1 MRIKKMAKKLLAT
14 ILILTMIAPYIPSIS
29 QEVKAAGQTGSKET
43 VVESDGVKYVWYDDI
58 SPYRIKD
65 SQEQYYIESPE
76 DSGYVFG
83 GWFQNANDT
92 ASIKNKTD
100 GGAWAKFVPDEVF
113 TVKAQISIAQPTT
126 GVGFEDILSDV
137 TKVNLRLVTGVD
149 SLKYNK
155 VVFRITHLGKT
166 LEYPFQDVLKAID
179 VKDDETKD
187 FETVEPKDVFGDAA
201 IRFAT
206 IRITGVSSAKDRYL
220 KDWEVTPLIVTQ
232 DGTMVSGVTR
242 EQLYIADALSNVTD
256 GDGFEAESDEVTYTH
271 TNKTA
276 TPTPS
281 HQFLKGGSDTVYL
294 SGTYTTDGTGV
305 NTFGLAVRSAGI
317 ERYVVFDGHGF
328 KAMTEDGT
336 TVYTQN
342 TYTTASGDV
351 QVWVNS
357 GKTTVTS
364 EISTILTTVS
374 ATEGNVVWAILDNV
388 LYCNVAGKGAFKV
401 PMTKLC
407 DTWGYGRTYQVGIAG
422 YNTMDADNNMSY
434 KQTKFLLGEKA
445 GEKLIAPTSEIT
457 SFKKMGYDPIS
468 GAYISEYSTAGTGVA
483 TTPVNADKAVGI
495 CADMD
500 WPASNTSAAGI
511 TIVLDGDDSK
521 SIQYLLLK
529 EDRARLHGSYAWSST
544 YIPKPGDT
552 VMTGVH
558 GTKNENGVV
567 SIKAAVYDDKLSVLV
582 NDTTTYQVELSN
594 LFGEAY
600 TGEQKI
606 SIGLGT
612 YSSYEGTPR
621 FTNVEVYEGQDAI
634 NMKMEHWTF
643 LVSSAT
649 ANKVSYDV
657 TTGTVNATDYGQL
670 LLQGT
675 SDVWEISGT
684 MSKPATDAR
693 LWVLYGLG
701 LSSGTNGLRFWEIA
715 GGFRYDK
722 STTGGY
728 NGTYTTVK
736 ESKYVFKTVDTT
748 NMDVAGAVEP
758 MSFKVMVV
766 EDILYFWLND
776 RLAWR
781 VPVQDMNSAIEA
793 DSKYNMAL
801 YSWDKLQAEFKNLV
815 VRTGSE
821 VDADFLETMKIAKEA
836 RFQNATTNWEMKED
850 GTIARYGEGLTGWQ
864 SVAFNQYSTDIYMT
878 GTWKKT
884 TDTVSDF
891 GIFIEGS
898 DGNRRSVLF
907 NGKGFVVGSNEEG
920 KVEHTLVDKGYVF
933 AQNTNSPIEKMLTG
947 STKEHD
953 VVYAITNNTLYVKV
967 DDCIAGI
974 IPMSVICNAWTDEA
988 ETEFGVGL
996 TYNAQSEIVTA
1007 SFANA
1012 KVKYGNEVVA
1022 CLIDEAN
1029 VADNMNNTDAV
1040 KMVYNPIDGAYIA
1053 KYTSD
1058 SAAMYGTTSAATVGI
1073 ETNMQWHDMKT
1084 TTGAAGISV
1093 KSATTGKTVEFMLRR
1108 ENQGLRILENLS
1120 WEQRKDFALPNN
1132 VVPFDSRENCKLSAV
1147 VQNGKLKLM
1156 CNGDLAYT
1164 FELSE
1169 YLDNYNNE
1177 DVFLGIA
1184 TNNSDEGIAYFTDIS
1199 YYTGDAANALLP
1211 NDANEDT
1218 SVPECGLS
1226 KLENA
1231 SSTIDESG
1239 LNIYRAATR
1248 DGVSVATIDG
1258 ASKEWSIS
1266 GTMKQPDLGRLLPQG
1281 FIIVS
1286 GDKTLKLLGDENG
1299 FVSVVNDG
1307 EWNSDNSNIGS
1318 SAAYDSYFS
1327 RAERTSTSVDF
1338 MFKISSDKIY
1348 FYTTNLVWMI
1358 DLTSETYGGFTAG
1371 SDYVVSFVME
1381 DYALEGS
1388 FENVKIQR
1396 GSDIEKMFEVD
1407 ESVGT
1412 YGTTTAVIS
1421 ETLGIISKN
1430 SDAGETIYFD
1440 GKSQTWE
1447 IKGTMTQENLAQR
1460 IRQGFVVRESKSGA
1474 VAKFTAEYH
1483 GFLAMSSAGWKY
1495 YTAAS
1500 KENGTVN
1507 GHSKYILDESQT
1519 RTFAR
1524 IDTGSERQSKT
1535 IDFRIVVKDD
1545 VMFVFMNDVLSWR
1558 IPLTFTNMGG
1568 FTAGSDYQLGVTWLS
1583 NEQSDNAA
1591 LTDTGFIISSVK
1603 TGADADTSDVVK
1615 YILSSAS
1622 SEMVSDAVKG
1632 EISVNPT
1639 SGSVRTLYFASDET
1653 DNSSTRW
1660 EISGTLSATN
1670 IMNGFSVKSADG
1682 TKKMFVTLSDGAF
1695 KGISLNESWKSP
1707 YTDVGWKLQEVDN
1720 QYVFDV
1726 VNNSNISQQ
1735 STNIKFRLLI
1745 VDDVFYGW
1753 INDELAW
1760 ELPLTNETFG
1770 GFTADTS
1777 YCLGLRNLDK
1787 GSATWSDLSVK
1798 YGTQVQTTQDIYI
1811 RDPFVLADNDTYYM
1825 YGTTKPYKGSFD
1837 VYTSKNMI
1845 TWERQERCFVA
1856 DDNFW
1861 GKENFWAPEVYKY
1874 TYNEETAYY
1883 MFASFE
1889 GSDGLKGTS
1898 VLKADSPLGP
1908 FKEWSN
1914 GALTM
1919 PGHDCIDGTLYIEEG
1934 KPYMIYCH
1942 GWDCDDRN
1950 CYDPNADAHDTTKV
1964 MGSMAYVELS
1974 PDLKTIAEGAE
1985 HHEWFDAKYGDM
1997 YNFVT
2002 DGPFVYT
2009 NNGQKYLLWS
2019 TTDQSPDP
2027 ISYKTMCTPFGKL
2040 GETINIGQQTTILYD
2055 NDGGHGMVFTDF
2067 AGNDC
2072 LVIHAPNKG
2081 ETRAKF
2087 FSVTNVENEL
2097 QIAPK

>member
-14 ILILTMIAPYIPSIS
+14 ILVLVMVAPYIPSVLKEVEAS
-29 QEVKAAGQTGSKET
+29 NQESSRQT

-65 SQEQYYIESPE
+65 SQEQYYTDSPK

-83 GWFQNANDT
+83 GWFHNANET
-92 ASIKNKTD
+92 SSIGTETD

-126 GVGFEDILSDV
+126 GVGFEDILSGV

-149 SLKYNK
+149 SLKYQK
-155 VVFRITHLGKT
+155 IVFRITHLGKT
-166 LEYPFQDVLKAID
+166 LEYPFQDVLKEID
-179 VKDDETKD
+179 VKADETKD

-242 EQLYIADALSNVTD
+242 DQLYIADALSNVTD

-276 TPTPS
+276 TTTPS
-281 HQFLKGGSDTVYL
+281 YQYLKGGSDTVYL
-294 SGTYTTDGTGV
+294 SGIYTTDGTGV
-305 NTFGLAVRSAGI
+305 NTFGLAIRGAGVK
-317 ERYVVFDGHGF
+317 RYVVFDGHGF
-328 KAMTEDGT
+328 KVMTEDGAE
-336 TVYTQN
+336 VYTQN
-342 TYTTASGDV
+342 TYTTASGEV

-357 GKTTVTS
+357 GETTVTS
-364 EISTILTTVS
+364 EVNTMLTTASV
-374 ATEGNVVWAILDNV
+374 TEGNVVWAISDNV

-401 PMTKLC
+401 PMTILC
-407 DTWGYGRTYQVGIAG
+407 DTWVSGRNYQVGVAG
-422 YNTMDADNNMSY
+422 YNTVDANNNMTF
-434 KQTKFLLGEKA
+434 KQTTFLLSEKA
-445 GEKLIAPTSEIT
+445 DEQLIAPTSGIT

-468 GAYISEYSTAGTGVA
+468 GAYISEYSTVGTGAA
-483 TTPVNADKAVGI
+483 TSPASADTAVGI
-495 CADMD
+495 SADMD
-500 WPASNTSAAGI
+500 WPASNTSAAGV

-521 SIQYLLLK
+521 SIQYLLLQ
-529 EDRARLHGSYAWSST
+529 EDRVRLHGSYAWSST
-544 YIPKPGDT
+544 YVPKPNDT
-552 VMTGVH
+552 IMTGIH

-582 NDTTTYQVELSN
+582 NDITTYQVELSE

-612 YSSYEGTPR
+612 YSAYQGTPR

-634 NMKMEHWTF
+634 DMKMEHWTF
-643 LVSSAT
+643 LASSAT

-657 TTGTVNATDYGQL
+657 TKGTVNATDYGQL

-675 SDVWEISGT
+675 SDVWEITGT

-728 NGTYTTVK
+728 NGTYTKVTD
-736 ESKYVFKTVDTT
+736 SKYVFKTVDTT
-748 NMDVAGAVEP
+748 SMDVTGAVGP
-758 MSFKVMVV
+758 MTFKVMVV
-766 EDILYFWLND
+766 DDIFYFWLND

-781 VPVQDMNSAIEA
+781 IPVQDMNSAIAEG
-793 DSKYNMAL
+793 SEYNMAL
-801 YSWDKLQAEFKNLV
+801 YSWDKLQAEFENLV

-836 RFQNATTNWEMKED
+836 RWQNATTNWEMNED
-850 GTIARYGEGLTGWQ
+850 GTIARYGNLSNWQ
-864 SVAFNQYSTDIYMT
+864 SVAFNTSSTDIYMT
-878 GTWKKT
+878 GTWKKS

-907 NGKGFVVGSNEEG
+907 NGKGFVVGSSQDSKTEY
-920 KVEHTLVDKGYVF
+920 TLIANGYVY
-933 AQNTNSPIEKMLTG
+933 ALDKDDNSPIEKMLTG

-953 VVYAITNNTLYVKV
+953 VIYAITDNTLCVKV

-974 IPMSVICNAWTDEA
+974 IPMSVICDAWTDEA
-988 ETEFGVGL
+988 AVEFGVGL
-996 TYNAQSEIVTA
+996 TYNAQENIETA

-1012 KVKYGNEVVA
+1012 QVKYGSDALSNLIAETEVA
-1022 CLIDEAN
+1022 SNISS
-1029 VADNMNNTDAV
+1029 TDGS
-1040 KMVYNPIDGAYIA
+1040 KFVYNPIDGAYIA
-1053 KYTSD
+1053 KYID
-1058 SAAMYGTTSAATVGI
+1058 GSAVLYGNASAATVGI
-1073 ETNMQWHDMKT
+1073 QTDIQWHDMAGSD
-1084 TTGAAGISV
+1084 GAVGISV
-1093 KSATTGKTVEFMLRR
+1093 KSATTGKSVEWMLRSD
-1108 ENQGLRILENLS
+1108 NKTLRKLENAKWSERVDTTLT
-1120 WEQRKDFALPNN
+1120 N
-1132 VVPFDSRENCKLSAV
+1132 VTPFNSQELCRLSAV
-1147 VQNGKLKLM
+1147 VQNGTLKLM
-1156 CNGDLAYT
+1156 CNGDIVYT
-1164 FELSE
+1164 MALSE
-1169 YLDNYNNE
+1169 YLDDYNNE
-1177 DVFLGIA
+1177 DVMLGIA
-1184 TNNSDEGIAYFTDIS
+1184 TNNSDEGIAYFRNVS
-1199 YYTGDAANALLP
+1199 YYTGEDAVDLLP
-1211 NDANEDT
+1211 DDTQEDT
-1218 SVPECGLS
+1218 DVSEYGLS
-1226 KLENA
+1226 KLEHA
-1231 SSTIDESG
+1231 SSTMDENG
-1239 LNIYRAATR
+1239 LNIYRTATR

-1258 ASKEWSIS
+1258 ANTEWSIS

-1281 FIIVS
+1281 FIITS
-1286 GDKTLKLLGDENG
+1286 GEKSLKLLGDENG
-1299 FVSVVNDG
+1299 FISVVNDG

-1318 SAAYDSYFS
+1318 SATYNSYFTQ
-1327 RAERTSTSVDF
+1327 AERTSTSVDF
-1338 MFKISSDKIY
+1338 TFKIGNDKLY
-1348 FYTTNLVWMI
+1348 FYTTNLVWI
-1358 DLTSETYGGFTAG
+1358 LDLMSETYGGFTAG

-1388 FENVKIQR
+1388 FEKVKIQR
-1396 GSDIEKMFEVD
+1396 GSDIQKIFEVD

-1412 YGTTTAVIS
+1412 YETTTTAIS
-1421 ETLGIISKN
+1421 ETIGTITKN
-1430 SDAGETIYFD
+1430 SEAGETIYFD
-1440 GKSQTWE
+1440 GISQTWE
-1447 IKGTMTQENLAQR
+1447 IRGTMTQENLMQR
-1460 IRQGFVVRESKSGA
+1460 IRQGFAVREPKSGA

-1495 YTAAS
+1495 FTTS
-1500 KENGTVN
+1500 TKESGTINGY
-1507 GHSKYILDESQT
+1507 SKYILDESQT

-1524 IDTGSERQSKT
+1524 IETDSASRQSKT

-1545 VMFVFMNDVLSWR
+1545 VMFVFLNDVLSWR

-1583 NEQSDNAA
+1583 NAQSDNAA

-1622 SEMVSDAVKG
+1622 SEMVSDAVIG

-1660 EISGTLSATN
+1660 EISGTLTAKS
-1670 IMNGFSVKSADG
+1670 IMKGFSVKSADG
-1682 TKKMFVTLSDGAF
+1682 TKAMYVTLHQGL
-1695 KGISLNESWKSP
+1695 SLNESWKSP
-1707 YTDVGWKLQEVDN
+1707 YTDVGWKMYEVDN
-1720 QYVFDV
+1720 QYVFDA
-1726 VNNSNISQQ
+1726 VNDSNITYAD
-1735 STNIKFRLLI
+1735 TNIGFRVLI

-1753 INDELAW
+1753 INDELVW
-1760 ELPLTNETFG
+1760 KLPLTVETFG
-1770 GFTADTS
+1770 GFEAGTS

-1787 GSATWSDLSVK
+1787 DGSAIWSDLSVK
-1798 YGTQVQTTQDIYI
+1798 YGTQIQTTQDIYI

-1837 VYTSKNMI
+1837 VFTSKNLI

-1861 GKENFWAPEVYKY
+1861 GKDNFWAPEVYQY

-1883 MFASFE
+1883 MFATFE
-1889 GSDGLKGTS
+1889 GSDGVKGTS

-1908 FKEWSN
+1908 FNEWSD
-1914 GALTM
+1914 GPLTM
-1919 PGHDCIDGTLYIEEG
+1919 DGHSGIDGTLYIENDI
-1934 KPYMIYCH
+1934 PYMIYCH
-1942 GWDCDDRN
+1942 SWNCGYEG
-1950 CYDPNADAHDTTKV
+1950 CYDPSDPTDPDKV

-1974 PDLKTIAEGAE
+1974 ADLKSVATGAT
-1985 HHEWFDAKYGDM
+1985 HYEWFDAKYGEM

-2002 DGPFVYT
+2002 DGPFVYS

-2019 TTDQSPDP
+2019 TTDQTTE
-2027 ISYKTMCTPFGKL
+2027 SYKTMCTPFDTL
-2040 GETINIGQQTTILYD
+2040 GETIDIGQKTTILYD
-2055 NDGGHGMVFTDF
+2055 EDGGHAMAFTDF
-2067 AGNDC
+2067 AGDEC
-2072 LVIHAPNKG
+2072 LVLHTPNSG
-2081 ETRAKF
+2081 DTRAKF
-2087 FSVTNVENEL
+2087 FSITNVENEL